1 MVLVAL
7 MFVKGRVAFS
17 FFATLIKEEK
27 KVEIH
32 FTEVNIPIG

>member
-1 MVLVAL
+1 
-7 MFVKGRVAFS
+7 MFWGRVGILS